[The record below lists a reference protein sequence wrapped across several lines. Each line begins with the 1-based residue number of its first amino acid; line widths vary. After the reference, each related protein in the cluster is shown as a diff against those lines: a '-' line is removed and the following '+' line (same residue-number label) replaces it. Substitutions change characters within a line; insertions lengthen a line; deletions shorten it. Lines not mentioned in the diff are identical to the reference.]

1 MDRSPL
7 HLLHRATQLADDV
20 FLASVAGAT
29 PRQFAVLVAI
39 DENEGASQQTLSE
52 LTGIDGAT
60 LGEITRRLVV
70 RNLVRRR
77 RTDSDGRAYTI
88 RLTGKGRRLLR
99 QAEPLARKVDQR
111 LLSALPKNNRGQF
124 LDLLSAILSK
134 FGSDPAA

>member
-7 HLLHRATQLADDV
+7 YLLHRATQLADDV
-20 FLASVAGAT
+20 FSASVVGAT
-29 PRQFAVLVAI
+29 PRQFAVLAAI
-39 DENEGASQQTLSE
+39 AENEGASQQRLSE

-60 LGEITRRLVV
+60 LGEIVRRLAL
-70 RNLVRRR
+70 RSLVRRR
-77 RTDSDGRAYTI
+77 RTDRDGRAYTI
-88 RLTGKGRRLLR
+88 KLTGKGRRLLR

-111 LLSALPKNNRGQF
+111 LLRALPKDKRGQF